1 MRCANEIREYVEG
14 NKYITDQ
21 ELRKLLSRYLDGQC
35 MVSANVLSTAEIEFI
50 QSMYLDSGSD
60 ER

>member
-14 NKYITDQ
+14 NKYLTDQ

-35 MVSANVLSTAEIEFI
+35 MVSANVLSTEEIEFI

-60 ER
+60 DR

>member
-14 NKYITDQ
+14 NKYLTDQ

>member
-14 NKYITDQ
+14 NKYLTDQ

-35 MVSANVLSTAEIEFI
+35 MVSANVLSTEEIEFI

>member
-14 NKYITDQ
+14 NKYLTDQ
-21 ELRKLLSRYLDGQC
+21 ELRELLSRYLDGQC
-35 MVSANVLSTAEIEFI
+35 MVSTNVLSTAEIEFI

>member
-14 NKYITDQ
+14 NKYLTDQ
-21 ELRKLLSRYLDGQC
+21 ELRKLLSRFLDEQC
-35 MVSANVLSTAEIEFI
+35 MVSTNVLSTAEIEFI
-50 QSMYLDSGSD
+50 QSMYLDSGPD

>member
-14 NKYITDQ
+14 NKYRTEQ